1 MTISTTTTK
10 NSHTGNAS
18 ATTFAYNFKILDD
31 DDIEVIKTLADGT
44 TTTLTKST
52 HYTVAG
58 VGADSGSV
66 TISGTPLAANESVT
80 LNRKMSFTQPTDLQN
95 QGGFF
100 AEVHETAFDRQAMYA
115 LQSQEESARS
125 LKLPT
130 VETLDMTLPSK
141 DNRKGKILGFH
152 ATTGA
157 PEASAS
163 LTSVNT
169 LAAITSS
176 ITTVAGIASNVT
188 AVANDATDIGVVAG
202 KATEIGRLGT
212 SDAVADMAI
221 LGTNAVVADM
231 AILGTNDVVA
241 DMAILATNDV
251 VTDMNVLGTSD
262 VVTDMNLLATS
273 TVVGNM
279 NLLGTAAVV
288 EDMGLLGTA
297 AVVADLALLGTAD
310 VVADMALLAT
320 SDVISDMNALATSDI
335 ISDLNTLATS
345 DIVTDMN
352 LLATSANVTAMGT
365 LGTSANVTAISTVSG
380 AIANVNT
387 TASNIAGVNSFAAR
401 YRIASSE
408 PSSDLDEGDLYYNT
422 SSNVLFF
429 YNGSAWVQLQNYTHP
444 NHSGEVTSTAD
455 GATVIAGDVVD
466 EANLK
471 VSNDPSNGYFLSAQS
486 GNTGGMTWAEVDA
499 LPSQTSNSGKYLTT
513 NGSAA
518 SWAVLDTDAN
528 TTTKGLYEHAHTI
541 AANYSIT
548 SGNNA
553 MTAGPITINTG
564 ISVTVPSG
572 STWVIA

>member
-44 TTTLTKST
+44 TTTLTKSN

-115 LQSQEESARS
+115 LQNQEGNART
-125 LKLPT
+125 LTIPVT
-130 VETLDMTLPSK
+130 ETLDMTLPSK

-188 AVANDATDIGVVAG
+188 AVANDATDIGAVAA

-221 LGTNAVVADM
+221 LGTSAIVADM

-241 DMAILATNDV
+241 DMAILATSDV
-251 VTDMNVLGTSD
+251 VTDMNTLGTSD

-273 TVVGNM
+273 AVVGNM

-288 EDMGLLGTA
+288 EDMGLLGTS
-297 AVVADLALLGTAD
+297 AVVADLNLLGTSD

-320 SDVISDMNALATSDI
+320 SDVISDMNT
-335 ISDLNTLATS
+335 
-345 DIVTDMN
+345 
-352 LLATSANVTAMGT
+352 
-365 LGTSANVTAISTVSG
+365 
-380 AIANVNT
+380 
-387 TASNIAGVNSFAAR
+387 
-401 YRIASSE
+401 
-408 PSSDLDEGDLYYNT
+408 
-422 SSNVLFF
+422 
-429 YNGSAWVQLQNYTHP
+429 
-444 NHSGEVTSTAD
+444 
-455 GATVIAGDVVD
+455 
-466 EANLK
+466 
-471 VSNDPSNGYFLSAQS
+471 
-486 GNTGGMTWAEVDA
+486 
-499 LPSQTSNSGKYLTT
+499 
-513 NGSAA
+513 
-518 SWAVLDTDAN
+518 
-528 TTTKGLYEHAHTI
+528 
-541 AANYSIT
+541 
-548 SGNNA
+548 
-553 MTAGPITINTG
+553 
-564 ISVTVPSG
+564 
-572 STWVIA
+572 